1 MTELDL
7 IAIDM
12 MADEAAR
19 IIREKNRVIHRLR
32 CTVLAL
38 SIVASALVWC
48 VVTMA

>member
-12 MADEAAR
+12 MAEEAAR

-32 CTVLAL
+32 CTVLGIC
-38 SIVASALVWC
+38 IVAAGLAWY
-48 VVTMA
+48 VVTQL